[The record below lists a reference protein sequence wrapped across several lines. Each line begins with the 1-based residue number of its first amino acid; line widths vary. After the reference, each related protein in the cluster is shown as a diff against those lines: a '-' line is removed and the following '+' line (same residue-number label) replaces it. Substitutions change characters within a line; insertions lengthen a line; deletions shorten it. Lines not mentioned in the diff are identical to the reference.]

1 MPSLRA
7 LLNPGI
13 LLGEY
18 AFFVQRQ
25 DVAVLALSE
34 YVVGRGKYDSMVV
47 VEAAHRRKLSPIWAE
62 AGISGMLNKRLTPSA
77 VAF

>member
-34 YVVGRGKYDSMVV
+34 YAVWRGRNDSTGRDRSR
-47 VEAAHRRKLSPIWAE
+47 AQGASHPIWAE
-62 AGISGMLNKRLTPSA
+62 AGIGGMLNKRLTASA